1 MLGQLDE
8 ATYQIFQHAI
18 IPDVDRTSYDRFKV
32 HVQKR
37 FAPKEHE
44 QELRL
49 NFRSLTQTSNQ
60 SFDEF
65 YETLLKLAQKA
76 FPGQN
81 PDDHI
86 RDKFFQGVN
95 NHSIRVKL
103 IESSVVGSSIS
114 AIILI
119 LI

>member
-1 MLGQLDE
+1 M
-8 ATYQIFQHAI
+8 YQIFQHALV
-18 IPDVDRTSYDRFKV
+18 PNVDRASYDRFKV

-49 NFRSLTQTSNQ
+49 NFRNLTQTSNQ

-65 YETLLKLAQKA
+65 YEALLKLAQKA
-76 FPGQN
+76 FRGQK

-86 RDKFFQGVN
+86 RDQFVQEVK

-103 IESSVVGSSIS
+103 I
-114 AIILI
+114 
-119 LI
+119 